1 VSSPQAATRA
11 LPRVPRAHE
20 PRVRLRLAPVVSRV
34 PKAPFVLLTGAVV
47 VAGVIALAALTTA
60 VNQQAFSIARLDRDN
75 KAAATQYSVLQSEV
89 DALQAPARV
98 SQVAHERG
106 LKPISKARIVNWPS
120 SQGAGQ
126 EASPTPGA
134 ATSPAAAGVD
144 TTDPTRDAA
153 RAAGRVWTPDD
164 PFPLKHYLA
173 QP

>member
-1 VSSPQAATRA
+1 
-11 LPRVPRAHE
+11 
-20 PRVRLRLAPVVSRV
+20 VVSRV
-34 PKAPFVLLTGAVV
+34 PKAPFVLLTGAVI

-60 VNQQAFSIARLDRDN
+60 VNQQAFSIAKLDRDN

-120 SQGAGQ
+120 SGGRQ
-126 EASPTPGA
+126 ASPTPGA
-134 ATSPAAAGVD
+134 ATSPAAAGVS
-144 TTDPTRDAA
+144 TTDPARDAA